1 MVGVE
6 MNVCSNGI
14 LKERAWGGEG
24 LPMAINSIT
33 NGLSTLGW
41 CKGPFAFGYEKND
54 INQGSQKNIN
64 GDWVEGMKIG
74 VAFHP

>member
-1 MVGVE
+1 M
-6 MNVCSNGI
+6 
-14 LKERAWGGEG
+14 A
-24 LPMAINSIT
+24 MAINSIT

-41 CKGPFAFGYEKND
+41 CKGPFAFGYENND

>member
-1 MVGVE
+1 MLKWHIKRKGVE
-6 MNVCSNGI
+6 
-14 LKERAWGGEG
+14 GGSGENYIMA
-24 LPMAINSIT
+24 MAINSIT

-41 CKGPFAFGYEKND
+41 CKGPFAFGYENND